1 MKKFLTWLP
10 MIALVSLALAI
21 RNHLPPWILTWTLIL
36 FFIFGFKW
44 VFFWRYVS
52 EAHRKIAMW
61 RVPCYFFLW
70 VGLDPENFL
79 NPQYKA
85 ARPPI
90 RMWLYPFLNL
100 VLSILFFF
108 VIPRHLPLQ
117 HVWLIGWSAMMGLLV
132 FVYFVLTHA
141 LALMW
146 QSFGVD
152 AKHLMHMPIAARS
165 LSRFWHVT
173 WNTAYHRLIY
183 TFVYKPTHAWAG
195 KLGSLYLSFLVSGL
209 LHELV
214 FSYPY
219 KGGYGLPTLF
229 FMIQAVGI
237 TIERSPLGKKIKMR
251 GAGSWGRVY
260 VYLFTIPS
268 SMFLFHIALI
278 RGGVLPCLR
287 ALHVLP

>member
-1 MKKFLTWLP
+1 
-10 MIALVSLALAI
+10 MILLVGLALAAKSV
-21 RNHLPPWILTWTLIL
+21 LPPWILTWTVIL
-36 FFIFGFKW
+36 VFILGFKW

-52 EAHRKIAMW
+52 EPHDPISIW
-61 RVPCYFFLW
+61 RIPFYFFLW

-79 NPQYKA
+79 NPQRKA
-85 ARPPI
+85 ACPPLK
-90 RMWLYPFLNL
+90 MWLYPFSNL
-100 VLSILFFF
+100 ILSIFFLF
-108 VIPRHLPLQ
+108 VIPRYLPDQ
-117 HVWLIGWSAMMGLLV
+117 HIWLIGWFAMMGLLI

-152 AKHLMHMPIAARS
+152 AKHLMHMPIMARS

-195 KLGSLYLSFLVSGL
+195 KTGSLYLSFLVSGL

-214 FSYPY
+214 FSLPY
-219 KGGYGLPTLF
+219 QGGYGFPTLY
-229 FMIQAVGI
+229 FMIQAIGI
-237 TIERSPLGKKIKMR
+237 TLERSRLGKKIKMR

-260 VYLFTIPS
+260 VYLFTIPP
-268 SMFLFHIALI
+268 SMFLFHIVLI
-278 RGGVLPCLR
+278 RGGALPFLR
-287 ALHVLP
+287 ALKVLP